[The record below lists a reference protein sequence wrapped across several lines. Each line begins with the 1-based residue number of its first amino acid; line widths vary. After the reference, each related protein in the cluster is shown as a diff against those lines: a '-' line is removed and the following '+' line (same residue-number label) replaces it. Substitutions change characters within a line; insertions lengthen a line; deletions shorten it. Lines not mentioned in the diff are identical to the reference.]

1 MKNEIINDDYVL
13 GIDLGTSNSCMAI
26 MMNKEP
32 IIIPNEFGFL
42 TTPSYV
48 TFLEK
53 NERLVGELSKLNI
66 SSKNTIFYSKRL
78 IGKSFF
84 DKSLDKIK
92 EKGLP
97 FEILDDKESQKIK
110 IGIEN
115 ENKIKTYFYPEQIS
129 AMIIRKMKE
138 DAEKYLSKKEQK
150 KK

>member
-1 MKNEIINDDYVL
+1 MKNEIIDDDYVL

-32 IIIPNEFGFL
+32 IIIPNEFGLL

-48 TFLEK
+48 NFLEK
-53 NERLVGELSKLNI
+53 NERLVDQLSKLNI

-84 DKSLDKIK
+84 NKSLDKIK

-97 FEILDDKESQKIK
+97 FEILD
-110 IGIEN
+110 
-115 ENKIKTYFYPEQIS
+115 NKDSHKNWN
-129 AMIIRKMKE
+129 
-138 DAEKYLSKKEQK
+138 
-150 KK
+150 